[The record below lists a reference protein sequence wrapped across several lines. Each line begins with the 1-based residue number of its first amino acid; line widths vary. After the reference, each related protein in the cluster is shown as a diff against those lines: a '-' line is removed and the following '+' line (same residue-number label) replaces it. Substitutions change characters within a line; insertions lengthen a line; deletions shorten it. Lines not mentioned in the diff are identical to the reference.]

1 MKHNAF
7 LKDIRREIFHTVGRF
22 LSVFLIVA
30 IGCGFFAGI
39 KATMPYMKN
48 TAADYFKENNLM
60 DIRLQ
65 STIGI
70 KSDDV
75 LKLSKLDFVK
85 GIMPSYS
92 KDVFYEFNNDNIVLK
107 AMSYTDKHKG
117 NDALN
122 KLVVLDGR
130 LPSKSGECVV
140 EKKIGSPK
148 SFEIGESIK
157 ISSSK
162 EDTLITDSLTTDTY
176 EIVGIAVS
184 PLYIGYKRDK
194 TDVGNGS
201 INSNIFLPE
210 EDFIDDYYS
219 ELYLSV
225 NGLDEYEPFS
235 DEYKNKVDEYIEKAK
250 SALEESVLSR
260 FDDYKSDAEEK
271 IRQSKSYVKDLEN
284 ICGSNINSL
293 LEIKESFEENISSLE
308 LRKSKEKNKTQLLLI
323 DSMIKQKQESL
334 NQISRLIKA
343 RKKGDNSVDEEL
355 RHKIKSAESQIKES
369 EKNLS
374 DVDKPRIY
382 ATTRFDSDDYSS
394 YENDSEK
401 IDMIAK
407 VFPVFFII
415 VTALICL
422 TTMTRMV
429 EENRTQIGIYKALGY
444 SSFKISLKYLIYAS
458 VPTVLGSV
466 IGVIIGLRIFPKIIY
481 QSYKILYNIPSLNTP
496 FKLDYCIWCM
506 SAALVCVLVTVFYA
520 INKELRAVP
529 SRLMRPKSPP
539 NGKRVFLENINFIW
553 KRLDFLTKVTLR
565 NLFRYKKR
573 FLMTVLGIAGCTGLI
588 VTAFGL
594 KHSISAIIDKQF
606 DNVYKYDAAVMLN
619 TDKIQ
624 DINSAQKELE
634 NISGVKDSI
643 PLCID
648 SYTAA
653 DENGSQNSVSLV
665 AVSDSEKLSGFVSL
679 QNRKSGEKYT
689 VSENGVVVTEKLCR
703 LLEIDVGDT
712 LNLSDADGNVYKMKV
727 GGIAENYASHFIY
740 ISSEMFETVF
750 KKAPLFNSFY
760 IHVNEAEDS
769 SNISRDIVASDNFL
783 GVSFISEIGDS
794 FADTLGS
801 LNSIVILLIV
811 CAGALAIVVIYNLS
825 NINITE
831 RIREIAT
838 IKVLGFYDSEVSAYI
853 IRENIL
859 STLIGIFIGWIFGAF
874 LHRFVVLTSEVDIVM
889 FDRNLVWWAFAAAF
903 VLTAMFSLI
912 VNFILYFKLK
922 KIQMVE
928 SLKSVE

>member
-1 MKHNAF
+1 M
-7 LKDIRREIFHTVGRF
+7 
-22 LSVFLIVA
+22 
-30 IGCGFFAGI
+30 
-39 KATMPYMKN
+39 
-48 TAADYFKENNLM
+48 
-60 DIRLQ
+60 
-65 STIGI
+65 
-70 KSDDV
+70 
-75 LKLSKLDFVK
+75 
-85 GIMPSYS
+85 
-92 KDVFYEFNNDNIVLK
+92 
-107 AMSYTDKHKG
+107 
-117 NDALN
+117 
-122 KLVVLDGR
+122 
-130 LPSKSGECVV
+130 
-140 EKKIGSPK
+140 
-148 SFEIGESIK
+148 
-157 ISSSK
+157 
-162 EDTLITDSLTTDTY
+162 
-176 EIVGIAVS
+176 
-184 PLYIGYKRDK
+184 
-194 TDVGNGS
+194 
-201 INSNIFLPE
+201 
-210 EDFIDDYYS
+210 
-219 ELYLSV
+219 
-225 NGLDEYEPFS
+225 
-235 DEYKNKVDEYIEKAK
+235 
-250 SALEESVLSR
+250 
-260 FDDYKSDAEEK
+260 
-271 IRQSKSYVKDLEN
+271 
-284 ICGSNINSL
+284 
-293 LEIKESFEENISSLE
+293 
-308 LRKSKEKNKTQLLLI
+308 
-323 DSMIKQKQESL
+323 
-334 NQISRLIKA
+334 
-343 RKKGDNSVDEEL
+343 
-355 RHKIKSAESQIKES
+355 
-369 EKNLS
+369 
-374 DVDKPRIY
+374 
-382 ATTRFDSDDYSS
+382 
-394 YENDSEK
+394 
-401 IDMIAK
+401 
-407 VFPVFFII
+407 
-415 VTALICL
+415 
-422 TTMTRMV
+422 
-429 EENRTQIGIYKALGY
+429 
-444 SSFKISLKYLIYAS
+444 
-458 VPTVLGSV
+458 GSV

-573 FLMTVLGIAGCTGLI
+573 FLMTDLGIAGCTGLI

-689 VSENGVVVTEKLCR
+689 VSENGVIVTEKLCR

-769 SNISRDIVASDNFL
+769 GNISRDIVASDNFL

>member
-1 MKHNAF
+1 M
-7 LKDIRREIFHTVGRF
+7 
-22 LSVFLIVA
+22 
-30 IGCGFFAGI
+30 
-39 KATMPYMKN
+39 
-48 TAADYFKENNLM
+48 
-60 DIRLQ
+60 
-65 STIGI
+65 
-70 KSDDV
+70 
-75 LKLSKLDFVK
+75 
-85 GIMPSYS
+85 
-92 KDVFYEFNNDNIVLK
+92 
-107 AMSYTDKHKG
+107 
-117 NDALN
+117 
-122 KLVVLDGR
+122 
-130 LPSKSGECVV
+130 
-140 EKKIGSPK
+140 
-148 SFEIGESIK
+148 
-157 ISSSK
+157 
-162 EDTLITDSLTTDTY
+162 ITNSLTTDTY
-176 EIVGIAVS
+176 KIVGIVVS

-194 TDVGNGS
+194 TDVGDGN
-201 INSNIFLPE
+201 INSNIYLPE

-219 ELYLSV
+219 ELYLDID
-225 NGLDEYEPFS
+225 GLDEYEPFS
-235 DEYKNKVDEYIEKAK
+235 EDYKEKVYEYIEKVK
-250 SALEESVLSR
+250 STLEESVSLR

-271 IRQSKSYVKDLEN
+271 IRQSKSYVKDLES
-284 ICGSNINSL
+284 ICGCEINSL
-293 LEIKESFEENISSLE
+293 IEIKKRFEENINSQE
-308 LRKSKEKNKTQLLLI
+308 FRKTKEKNKTQLLFI
-323 DSMIKQKQESL
+323 DSMIRQKQESL

-343 RKKGDNSVDEEL
+343 RKKGDSSVDEEL
-355 RHKIKSAESQIKES
+355 IIKINTTKTQKTNS
-369 EKNLS
+369 EKSLS
-374 DVDKPRIY
+374 YADKPRIY

-394 YENDSEK
+394 YESDSEK

-407 VFPVFFII
+407 VFPVIFII
-415 VTALICL
+415 VTTLICL

-466 IGVIIGLRIFPKIIY
+466 IGVIIGLQIFPKIIY

-496 FKLDYCIWCM
+496 FKIDYCIGCM
-506 SAALVCVLVTVFYA
+506 LAALTCVLNTVCDA
-520 INKELRAVP
+520 TNKELKAAT
-529 SRLMRPKSPP
+529 SELMRPKSPP
-539 NGKRVFLENINFIW
+539 DGKRVFLENINFIW
-553 KRLDFLTKVTLR
+553 KRIGFLTKVTFR

-573 FLMTVLGIAGCTGLI
+573 FFMTVLGIAGCTGLI

-619 TDKIQ
+619 TDKIES
-624 DINSAQKELE
+624 INSAQKELE

-643 PLCID
+643 PLSIE
-648 SYTAA
+648 SYTAT
-653 DENGSQNSVSLV
+653 DENNSPNSVSLV

-783 GVSFISEIGDS
+783 GVSFISETGDS

-838 IKVLGFYDSEVSAYI
+838 IKVLGFYDCEVSAYI
-853 IRENIL
+853 NRENIL
-859 STLIGIFIGWIFGAF
+859 STLIGIFLGWIFGAF